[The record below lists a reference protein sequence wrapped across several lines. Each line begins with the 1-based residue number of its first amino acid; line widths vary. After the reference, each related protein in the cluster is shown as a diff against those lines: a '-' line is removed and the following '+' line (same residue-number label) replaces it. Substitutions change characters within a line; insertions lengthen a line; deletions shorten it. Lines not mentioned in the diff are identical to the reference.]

1 MINSLTNNL
10 KIQKLLFAILLLL
23 IVSCNG
29 KNKELLKKVDDKIAE
44 LDSAIKL
51 NSIKISVE
59 PIPEKEL
66 STDITAFK
74 DKSSYNSSFFDSL
87 EIETTSRFPNSFF
100 LIDYDEFELVR
111 LLGFDNFYF
120 NHNPNR
126 KPKFEIQRV
135 MYADGTN
142 ENASTAILNKSDAK
156 KIPYFENDKMINSG
170 LYFFQR
176 NSKPIVGIEA
186 KVITNFTSTKDYYLE
201 KNQKIIKTDKGDI
214 KILEFKNNEFTY
226 NVPATLAEKIEINAL
241 YKNGKYLTTKGSQT
255 FESTQQMKQLEELE
269 KALKNAKDKISE
281 GKINSENELLK
292 FLESEPMQSDSQ
304 SNGFIT
310 KSIYF
315 SATISKIIVSV
326 AQNDKSVESVHTYSI
341 PKFKMGR
348 YKETGYVICED
359 AKTGKKG
366 IVDWNGK
373 WLVKPI
379 YHDISQHNFVKNYV
393 EVALNENESANT
405 LYWVDKKNKRLVKSN
420 YELNSY
426 TLQRDHPRLII
437 VGKPIRQADG
447 GTIDKL
453 GVADS
458 ETGKLIIPLE
468 YDHITF
474 SNETIICERSNQK
487 GVKIFNE
494 KGALL
499 EVKTKRIA

>member
-10 KIQKLLFAILLLL
+10 KIKKLLFAILLLL
-23 IVSCNG
+23 IVACNG
-29 KNKELLKKVDDKIAE
+29 KNKELQKKVDDKIAE
-44 LDSAIKL
+44 LDRAIEL
-51 NSIKISVE
+51 NAIKISVE

-74 DKSSYNSSFFDSL
+74 DKSNYSSSFFDSL
-87 EIETTSRFPNSFF
+87 EIETTNRFPNSFF
-100 LIDYDEFELVR
+100 LIDYDEFKLVR
-111 LLGFDNFYF
+111 SLGFDNFYF
-120 NHNPNR
+120 NHNPDR
-126 KPKFEIQRV
+126 KPKFEIQKV

-176 NSKPIVGIEA
+176 NTKPIVGIEA
-186 KVITNFTSTKDYYLE
+186 KVITNFTNTKDYYLE
-201 KNQKIIKTDKGDI
+201 KNQKIMKTDQGDI
-214 KILEFKNNEFTY
+214 EIVEFKDNEFTFK
-226 NVPATLAEKIEINAL
+226 VPATLAEKIEINAL
-241 YKNGKYLTTKGSQT
+241 YQNGKYLTTKGSQT
-255 FESTQQMKQLEELE
+255 FESTHQMKQLEEL
-269 KALKNAKDKISE
+269 KKAKDKISE
-281 GKINSENELLK
+281 GKINSEKELLK

-304 SNGFIT
+304 SKGFVT

-315 SATISKIIVSV
+315 SATISKIIISI
-326 AQNDKSVESVHTYSI
+326 AQKDKSVESVHTYSI
-341 PKFKMGR
+341 PKFKMDR
-348 YKETGYVICED
+348 YKETGYVICEE
-359 AKTGKKG
+359 AKTQKKG
-366 IVDWNGK
+366 IVDWSGK

-393 EVALNENESANT
+393 QVALNENESANT

-447 GTIDKL
+447 GTIDQL
-453 GVADS
+453 GVADN

-468 YDHITF
+468 YDQITF

-487 GVKIFNE
+487 SVKIFNE

-499 EVKTKRIA
+499 EVKTKK